1 MREKGGIAYCLDAK
15 NGEVAYQQR
24 LTPEP
29 GIIYSSPV
37 VADGKIYIVS
47 QHNGTYV
54 LAAQPKYQL
63 IAHNDLGDDSR
74 ANASPAIS
82 DGRLFLR
89 TDEALYCI
97 GSK

>member
-1 MREKGGIAYCLDAK
+1 MRSSSAGRSGSGKHLLLACSRG
-15 NGEVAYQQR
+15 R
-24 LTPEP
+24 S
-29 GIIYSSPV
+29 IYL
-37 VADGKIYIVS
+37 VS

-63 IAHNDLGDDSR
+63 LAHNELGDDSR

-82 DGRLFLR
+82 DGHLFLR
-89 TDEALYCI
+89 TDQALYCI